1 MMKNMDPSK
10 MMSEMKPEQMKGMIK
25 MMKDNPD
32 MIKGMMKNNPMFKG
46 MGVDDSM
53 FDKQLDALG
62 NMDEK
67 QLEAR
72 AYAPLCLSL
81 ARAASPPRRDSR
93 RARSASARRWCSAR

>member
-46 MGVDDSM
+46 MGVDEAT

-67 QLEAR
+67 HLEAR
-72 AYAPLCLSL
+72 ARPLSRSRSRTPP
-81 ARAASPPRRDSR
+81 RAAALSPPNPPP
-93 RARSASARRWCSAR
+93 A